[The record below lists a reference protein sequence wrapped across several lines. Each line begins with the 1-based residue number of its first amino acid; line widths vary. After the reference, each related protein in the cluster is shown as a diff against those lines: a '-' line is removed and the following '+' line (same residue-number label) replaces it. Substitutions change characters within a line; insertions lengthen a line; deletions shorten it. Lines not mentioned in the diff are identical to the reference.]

1 MPQDH
6 SKGAAT
12 RGDTKRPDRGQ
23 PHTTW
28 TSDDKPNARRHS
40 SRCARRLRAESG
52 VRVERGDVRGGVAR
66 WKRGQASQGVKQATA
81 YAFNGVCDATLTAR
95 TADGALAAA
104 GYADAVM
111 TRYIVENGAI
121 RDDLLTR
128 AQLKDWV
135 DGLDPLTGERRG
147 RDLESPVAD
156 LILDATIN
164 APKSYSIAAMLDPEL
179 AAAYEDLQDRLRDR
193 IIKLW
198 QSELNA
204 RRGKGGAIREDLAR
218 VEVVELRHERSR
230 SLDPHKHRHLWLNVK
245 VQGQDGRWSNVDT
258 RVALRF
264 QNVVNAEGD
273 LASRTD
279 PAWVAAL
286 AAKGFTLNT
295 DGEII
300 QLQHLVR
307 PLSKRSA
314 QIEAN
319 KTIRVAEWK
328 QQHPEQEPSHEVLSQ
343 IDRWAWAAGRPDKP
357 ANLDT
362 GDWAALIRDE
372 LLTADP
378 SLAHARPVATVSPEP
393 LDHVDVTLL
402 AATAIVDAD
411 ARSTGTGG
419 RFSEMDVRAGVIRA
433 LAQSGI
439 VGARPELEPLINQIE
454 TAAIQTHAV
463 TLLNNADTPRHIK
476 HLMATSTAALKAGV
490 ARRVEQLTRAGEP
503 LAVEDVAAV
512 GRLVEPDRDLNLEQ
526 LDGAAA
532 IAGSDAIVC
541 ISGAAGTGKTTMLKV
556 AGAALRRRGHDMIIV
571 APTKKASS
579 VAGREADSS
588 SSSLHQLLHDFGW
601 RWTPTPSGGT
611 SWTRLFV
618 GEIDPTTDCIYEGP
632 RRRVTAGDRIVVDE
646 AGMMELETANA
657 LLEIVQQTHASI
669 ALVGDQRQA
678 LPVGHSGA
686 MALLWRR
693 ASSHIELTSVHRF
706 RDPHWAELSLRL
718 RDPRSP
724 EEAAGVADELIG
736 SGHVTLV
743 NNDIDAREHMVEAWF
758 AATRESQSIA
768 LVTATH
774 SEAQAISEAIQAR
787 RLESGALSVTRT
799 AIGQDGQL
807 LAEGD
812 VVQTRRN
819 DSMTGV
825 DNRQTWTIKSITE
838 SHVVLASATDASD
851 LHRVTTEYAS
861 AHIHLGY
868 ATTVYGVQGETSDR
882 SLVGPGVDSAGLYV
896 GLTRGRERN
905 DVLLISATGSS
916 ARSDL
921 VEMMQRQPLEESID
935 RSRAAAQQEL
945 RRAATAG
952 PLIDRPMSSAG
963 QSMK

>member
-1 MPQDH
+1 M
-6 SKGAAT
+6 
-12 RGDTKRPDRGQ
+12 
-23 PHTTW
+23 
-28 TSDDKPNARRHS
+28 
-40 SRCARRLRAESG
+40 
-52 VRVERGDVRGGVAR
+52 
-66 WKRGQASQGVKQATA
+66 KQATA

-111 TRYIVENGAI
+111 SRYIVENGAI

-128 AQLKDWV
+128 SQLKEWV

-204 RRGKGGAIREDLAR
+204 RRGKGGVIRENLAR

-245 VQGQDGRWSNVDT
+245 VQGQDGRWSNIDT

-279 PAWVAAL
+279 PAWVTAL
-286 AAKGFTLNT
+286 AAKGFTLNA
-295 DGEII
+295 DGEIT

-319 KTIRVAEWK
+319 KAARVAEWK

-362 GDWAALIRDE
+362 GGWAALIRDE

-378 SLAHARPVATVSPEP
+378 SLGNDRPAGKVSPESP
-393 LDHVDVTLL
+393 DHLDVALL
-402 AATAIVDAD
+402 AAMAIVDAD

-433 LAQSGI
+433 LSQSGI
-439 VGARPELEPLINQIE
+439 VATRSELGGFIDQIE
-454 TAAIQTHAV
+454 ITATQTHTV
-463 TLLNNADTPRHIK
+463 TLLSHAGTPRHIK
-476 HLMATSTAALKAGV
+476 HLMATSTAVLKASV
-490 ARRVEQLTRAGEP
+490 AHRVEQLARAGAP
-503 LAVEDVAAV
+503 LALEEVAAV
-512 GRLVEPDRDLNLEQ
+512 GRLVEPERGLNSEQ

-556 AGAALRRRGHDMIIV
+556 AGAALQRRGHNMIIV

-579 VAGREADSS
+579 VAGREANSA

-601 RWTPTPSGGT
+601 RWTSTPSGET
-611 SWTRLFV
+611 SWARLAP
-618 GEIDPTTDCIYEGP
+618 GEIDPSTDRIYEGP
-632 RRRVTAGDRIVVDE
+632 RRPVTVGDRIVVDE

-693 ASSHIELTSVHRF
+693 ASSHIELTSVLRF
-706 RDPHWAELSLRL
+706 KDPRWAELSLRL

-724 EEAAGVADELIG
+724 EDAAGVADELID
-736 SGHVTLV
+736 SGHVALA
-743 NNDIDAREHMVEAWF
+743 NNDIDAREQMVEAWF
-758 AATRESQSIA
+758 AAAREGQSIA

-774 SEAQAISEAIQAR
+774 SEAQVISAAIQAR
-787 RLESGALSVTRT
+787 RLQNGSLSGLRT
-799 AIGQDGQL
+799 ASGQDGQL
-807 LAEGD
+807 LTEGD
-812 VVQTRRN
+812 IVQTRRN
-819 DSMTGV
+819 DGRTGV
-825 DNRQTWTIKSITE
+825 DNRQTWSIKTITDD
-838 SHVVLASATDASD
+838 HVVLASTTDASD
-851 LHRVTTEYAS
+851 LRKVTTGYVAE
-861 AHIHLGY
+861 HVHLGY
-868 ATTVYGVQGETSDR
+868 ASTVYGVQGETSDR
-882 SLVGPGVDSAGLYV
+882 SLVGPGVDASGLYV
-896 GLTRGRERN
+896 GLTRGRKRN
-905 DVLLISATGSS
+905 DVVLVSASRAG
-916 ARSDL
+916 ARSEL
-921 VEMMQRQPLEESID
+921 IEMMQRQPVEESIE
-935 RSRAAAQQEL
+935 RSRIAAQQEL
-945 RRAATAG
+945 RRAATNEATSVERQI
-952 PLIDRPMSSAG
+952 PLAN
-963 QSMK
+963 